1 MFFRHEKVFVG
12 MFRNSG
18 SAASFFGLPAKIA
31 SGAAWELRGNELM
44 RGVYLG
50 EAIPDQP

>member
-1 MFFRHEKVFVG
+1 MFFWHEKVFVG

-18 SAASFFGLPAKIA
+18 SAANFFGLPAKIA
-31 SGAAWELRGNELM
+31 FGAAWELRGNEI
-44 RGVYLG
+44 RRAYLG

>member
-1 MFFRHEKVFVG
+1 
-12 MFRNSG
+12 MFRN
-18 SAASFFGLPAKIA
+18 

-44 RGVYLG
+44 RRVYLG